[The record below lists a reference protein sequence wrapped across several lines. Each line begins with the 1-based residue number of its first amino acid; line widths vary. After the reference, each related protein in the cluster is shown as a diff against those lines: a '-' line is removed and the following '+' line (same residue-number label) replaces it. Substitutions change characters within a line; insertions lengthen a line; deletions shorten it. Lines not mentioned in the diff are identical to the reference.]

1 MQCLTDISLRTRRSV
16 NISTR
21 KHSLKGERA
30 LGLIAITRIDQDL
43 WNTKNGSEATT
54 GNTLLI

>member
-1 MQCLTDISLRTRRSV
+1 MQCLTDTSLRIRRSV
-16 NISTR
+16 STSTR

-30 LGLIAITRIDQDL
+30 SGLIAITHIDQDL
-43 WNTKNGSEATT
+43 WNTKSGSEVTT